1 MQDLKQ
7 KLADQGLAATL
18 TILATGQKIPL
29 RFTRGETSKLCKV
42 ELGPT
47 SVLMDL
53 ALVPVEG
60 AAPGE
65 ANLALTLAVHDAGAE
80 VVPGAADAEAA
91 AAAEKAKADAEA
103 AAAAEK
109 AKAAAEA
116 AAAAAAAEK
125 AAAEAEAAAAEE
137 KTKSSVSSS
146 SYKSGGDK
154 KGK

>member
-91 AAAEKAKADAEA
+91 AAAEKA
-103 AAAAEK
+103 
-109 AKAAAEA
+109 AAEA
-116 AAAAAAAEK
+116 EAAAAAEK